1 MDYFHCSRFLFFK
14 TAGDFLYLCN
24 IHRIVENSREPCT
37 PPSQSCT
44 RGGALRKTFFQ
55 NILKLAEVADLG

>member
-24 IHRIVENSREPCT
+24 IHRIVENSKEPCT
-37 PPSQSCT
+37 QPSQ
-44 RGGALRKTFFQ
+44 RKTFSQ